1 MYSSGEQGHAS
12 LPFTQWPWS
21 LAMFS
26 VGWEGSGRM
35 GRAEGWSR
43 KRLSK
48 REGAWRK
55 EPSEVSLKHIWGM
68 RKGDDHLLFS
78 F

>member
-1 MYSSGEQGHAS
+1 
-12 LPFTQWPWS
+12 
-21 LAMFS
+21 MFS

-48 REGAWRK
+48 REGAWRE

-68 RKGDDHLLFS
+68 RKGDDHLPFS